1 MKKLQIAL
9 YTLLA
14 VCASLDVHAMAHEPA
29 KVAEPN
35 KSTEQTSIEKTQEM
49 DKKTQENSR
58 KKSQQKADKRNKGRF
73 DSSDTT
79 STTSSPVQGKKPTSP
94 LNGISLPEAEV
105 SPAAER
111 TEENESSA
119 EIGRTDSTNA
129 PTSGISLEKTAEP
142 SVENAQKDESRVET
156 DHTDSTDSLKTGI
169 PLPESEAS
177 PAVDKTEK
185 NESNTETDRTDSTDS
200 LKTVDLTDEV
210 TAQAQAKN
218 VKNTSGVTSFI
229 KSMVD
234 RFFGKDANNQKVKD
248 GMDQAMSDAQ
258 AEQWWSPWDG
268 SKFQRWFDNTM
279 ESFKQIKASLPTASL
294 FSSTGTASAMAAQV
308 NTANFNYDSRADSV
322 YKDDIST
329 DPWSSRDSI
338 SS

>member
-35 KSTEQTSIEKTQEM
+35 KSIEQTSIEKTQDM
-49 DKKTQENSR
+49 NKKSKENSR
-58 KKSQQKADKRNKGRF
+58 KKSQQKADARNNKRFN
-73 DSSDTT
+73 SSDIT
-79 STTSSPVQGKKPTSP
+79 STTSSTVQGEKPTSSST
-94 LNGISLPEAEV
+94 GISLEDNQA
-105 SPAAER
+105 SPVLGEKQYDESN
-111 TEENESSA
+111 TETS
-119 EIGRTDSTNA
+119 RTDSTD
-129 PTSGISLEKTAEP
+129 TSS
-142 SVENAQKDESRVET
+142 
-156 DHTDSTDSLKTGI
+156 TGI
-169 PLPESEAS
+169 PLPEGEAS

-210 TAQAQAKN
+210 TAQAQAQN
-218 VKNTSGVTSFI
+218 VKDSSTLTSFI

-234 RFFGKDANNQKVKD
+234 SFFGKDANNPEVKD

-279 ESFKQIKASLPTASL
+279 ESFKQIKESLPKASLL
-294 FSSTGTASAMAAQV
+294 FSSTGTGSAMAAQV
-308 NTANFNYDSRADSV
+308 SSANFHYNSRADSV

-329 DPWSSRDSI
+329 DPWSSRDSSI